1 VDECKPLPALSATT
15 ACMSGVMPYSS
26 TGSGAARAGGLVSVN
41 QSMQDGPREL
51 NGAKRVR

>member
-1 VDECKPLPALSATT
+1 MDECKPLPALSATT

-26 TGSGAARAGGLVSVN
+26 TGSGAARAGGLVSDN